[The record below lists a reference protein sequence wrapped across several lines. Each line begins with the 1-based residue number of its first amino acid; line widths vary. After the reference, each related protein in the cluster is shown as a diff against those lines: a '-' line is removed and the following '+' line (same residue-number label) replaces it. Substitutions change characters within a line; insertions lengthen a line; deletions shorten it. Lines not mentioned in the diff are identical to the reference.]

1 MNMYEALSLPNKNHP
16 SASLGWK
23 GVNKTKTKRSN
34 FNMNEFSKNQLIKFE
49 YFGGMEKLI
58 GLYKSYRKFMK
69 EKLCMFN
76 TEKNNCG
83 QLTDVTMDGTSLA
96 VIITATMSN
105 ELCYVDVI
113 INEER
118 YLLKLSNEEL
128 ESVLTGL
135 VEPIGDADEALKLLF
150 GQPYFMSVEN
160 GYAKDLR
167 LIDYEIYK
175 EALELI
181 PEFNQNNKEVQ

>member
-1 MNMYEALSLPNKNHP
+1 MICKEAAPFCN
-16 SASLGWK
+16 LGWK

-49 YFGGMEKLI
+49 YFGGIEKLI

-69 EKLCMFN
+69 EKLCVFN

-113 INEER
+113 INGER

-135 VEPIGDADEALKLLF
+135 VEPIGDVDEALKLLF

-167 LIDYEIYK
+167 LIDYEKYK

-181 PEFNQNNKEVQ
+181 PEFIQNNKEVQ

>member
-1 MNMYEALSLPNKNHP
+1 MYEASNSPNKNHP
-16 SASLGWK
+16 SANLGWK

-34 FNMNEFSKNQLIKFE
+34 FNMNEFSKSQLIKFE
-49 YFGGMEKLI
+49 YFGGMENLI

-69 EKLCMFN
+69 EKVCMFN
-76 TEKNNCG
+76 TEKNNYG

-96 VIITATMSN
+96 VIITATMSDN
-105 ELCYVDVI
+105 LCYVDVI

-128 ESVLTGL
+128 KSVLTGL
-135 VEPIGDADEALKLLF
+135 LEPIDDVDEALKLLF

-160 GYAKDLR
+160 GFAKNMKI
-167 LIDYEIYK
+167 IDYDKYK
-175 EALELI
+175 EVLELI
-181 PEFNQNNKEVQ
+181 PEFIQNNKEVQ

>member
-1 MNMYEALSLPNKNHP
+1 MYEALSLPNKNHP
-16 SASLGWK
+16 SANLGWK

-58 GLYKSYRKFMK
+58 GLYKSYCKFMK
-69 EKLCMFN
+69 EELYVFN
-76 TEKNNCG
+76 TDKNNCD
-83 QLTDVTMDGTSLA
+83 QLIDVTIDETSLA
-96 VIITATMSN
+96 VIITATISN
-105 ELCYVDVI
+105 DLCYVDVI

-118 YLLKLSNEEL
+118 YLLKLSDEEL

-135 VEPIGDADEALKLLF
+135 VEPIGDVDEALKLLF

-160 GYAKDLR
+160 GFAKNMKI
-167 LIDYEIYK
+167 IDYDKYK
-175 EALELI
+175 EVLEVI
-181 PEFNQNNKEVQ
+181 PEFIRNNKEVQ